1 MPFTRANI
9 PDQTGKIVVVTGAT
23 GGLGYET
30 ALALAAAGAD
40 VVLTGRNSA
49 KGADALARIRA
60 AHPAAHVSY
69 ETLDLGSLKSVGAFA
84 ESFAKAHQRIDVLV
98 NNAGVMMPPKRET
111 TVDGLELQFG
121 TNHLG
126 HFALTAKLL
135 PLLRAAPAPRIVTVS
150 SIAHRGAS
158 IRFDDL
164 QWTSGYNP
172 TRSYGQSKMA
182 NLLFAQELQR
192 RSDAAGWGI
201 TSIAAHPGVSSTEL
215 VANGIGTGFIGRLA
229 SASIRV
235 FGHPPAPG
243 ALPQIFAA
251 TSPDAKPGQYY
262 GPQGIGEIAGV
273 PGPAR
278 ITGEARDPKIA
289 ARLWT
294 ISEQLTG
301 VSFPSIAK
309 AA

>member
-1 MPFTRANI
+1 MSFTRADI
-9 PDQTGKIVVVTGAT
+9 PDQTGKTIVITGAT

-40 VVLTGRNSA
+40 VVLTGRNGK

-60 AHPAAHVSY
+60 AYPAARISY
-69 ETLDLGSLKSVGAFA
+69 ETLDLGSFKSIDAFA
-84 ESFAKAHQRIDVLV
+84 TSFAAAHRHLDVLV
-98 NNAGVMMPPKRET
+98 NNAGVMMPQKRET

-126 HFALTAKLL
+126 HFALSAKLL
-135 PLLRAAPAPRIVTVS
+135 PLLRAAPAPRLVTVS

-164 QWTSGYNP
+164 QSTRSYNP

-182 NLLFAQELQR
+182 NLLFALELQR
-192 RSDAAGWGI
+192 RGDAGGWGI

-251 TSPDAKPGQYY
+251 ASPAAEPGHYY
-262 GPQGIGEIAGV
+262 GPQGIGEIAGP

-278 ITGEARDPKIA
+278 ITGEARDPNIA